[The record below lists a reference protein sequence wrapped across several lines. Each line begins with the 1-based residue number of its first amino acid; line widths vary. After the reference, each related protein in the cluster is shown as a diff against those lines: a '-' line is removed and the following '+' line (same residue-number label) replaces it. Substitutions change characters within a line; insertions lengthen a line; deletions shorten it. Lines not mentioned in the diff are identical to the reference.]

1 MTLLEALFS
10 IIVYAKQPIE
20 GARSTPEAIIHSAP
34 VIDERVERLGKYLV
48 YKKSPLAGS
57 EGDFI
62 RISDSYSLDW
72 TLLPAIAGVE
82 SGFERAGNI
91 HDFNPFGY
99 MCKGRPCVFESYAEA
114 IERVARTITGNRAYA
129 KFQASGSVSELAPVY
144 NYVSPEDWT
153 SKVTFFQ
160 REVISHEQ

>member
-10 IIVYAKQPIE
+10 IIVYAK
-20 GARSTPEAIIHSAP
+20 TPEPTITP
-34 VIDERVERLGKYLV
+34 VADSRRVEVVDKRVATLRSYLD
-48 YKKSPLAGS
+48 KKRSPLV
-57 EGDFI
+57 GDAETFI
-62 RISDSYSLDW
+62 RVSDEYGLDW

-82 SGFERAGNI
+82 SGFECAGNL

-99 MCKGRPCVFESYAEA
+99 MCKGRPCAFESYAEA

-153 SKVTFFQ
+153 SKIMFFQ

>member
-10 IIVYAKQPIE
+10 IIVYAKHPTQGIRP
-20 GARSTPEAIIHSAP
+20 TPTPVIHSAP
-34 VIDERVERLGKYLV
+34 VVDERVERLGRYFA
-48 YKKSPLAGS
+48 YKKSPLVGN

-62 RISDSYSLDW
+62 RVSDAYGIEW

-82 SGFERAGNI
+82 SGFERAGNT

-99 MCKGRPCVFESYAEA
+99 MCKSGPCSFSSFSDA
-114 IERVARTITGNRAYA
+114 IERVARTITTNRAYA
-129 KFQASGSVSELAPVY
+129 KFQVSGSVSELAPVY

-153 SKVTFFQ
+153 SKITFFQ
-160 REVISHEQ
+160 REVISHE